1 MSLTPDDPA
10 GRQAIEAYGD
20 GGFRVSGSRYDG
32 SLLVLPD
39 EVVVWPVKEMA
50 DLVEPALRSI
60 IERADRIEVLL
71 LGCGPSIAFLKPD
84 LRARLKEHGIAVD
97 LMGSG
102 AACRTYNVL
111 MGENRKVAAAL
122 IAI

>member
-1 MSLTPDDPA
+1 MSLKPDDPA

-50 DLVEPALRSI
+50 DLVEPALQSI

-97 LMGSG
+97 LMDSG

>member
-97 LMGSG
+97 LMDSG

>member
-1 MSLTPDDPA
+1 MPLTPEDPA
-10 GRQAIEAYGD
+10 GRQAIDAYGD
-20 GGFRVSGSRYDG
+20 GGFRVSGQRYEG

-39 EVVVWPVKEMA
+39 EVVGWSANRVSA
-50 DLVEPALRSI
+50 LDLTQLQPI

-71 LGCGPSIAFLKPD
+71 LGCGESIAFLNAD
-84 LRARLKEHGIAVD
+84 LRAALKSHGIAAD
-97 LMGSG
+97 LMDSG

>member
-1 MSLTPDDPA
+1 MSLTPEDPA

-20 GGFRVSGSRYDG
+20 CGFRVSGHRYDG

-39 EVVVWPVKEMA
+39 EVVSWSVTDMTRLDEGSLAP
-50 DLVEPALRSI
+50 I
-60 IERADRIEVLL
+60 QERADRIEVLL
-71 LGCGPSIAFLKPD
+71 LGCGSSIAFLKPD
-84 LRARLKEHGIAVD
+84 LRAMLKDSGIAVD
-97 LMGSG
+97 LMDSG

-111 MGENRKVAAAL
+111 MAENRKVAAAL

>member
-1 MSLTPDDPA
+1 MSLTPEDPA

-20 GGFRVSGSRYDG
+20 GGFRVSGHRYDG

-39 EVVVWPVKEMA
+39 EVVSWSVTDMTRLDEGSLAP
-50 DLVEPALRSI
+50 I
-60 IERADRIEVLL
+60 QERADRIEVLL
-71 LGCGPSIAFLKPD
+71 LGCGSSIAFLKPD
-84 LRARLKEHGIAVD
+84 LRAMLKESGIAVD
-97 LMGSG
+97 LMDSG

-111 MGENRKVAAAL
+111 MAENRKVAAAL

>member
-1 MSLTPDDPA
+1 MSLTPEDPA

-20 GGFRVSGSRYDG
+20 GGFRVSGHRYDG

-39 EVVVWPVKEMA
+39 EVVSWSVTDMTRLDEGSLA
-50 DLVEPALRSI
+50 AI
-60 IERADRIEVLL
+60 QERADRIEVLL
-71 LGCGPSIAFLKPD
+71 LGCGRSIAFLKPD
-84 LRARLKEHGIAVD
+84 LRAMLKDSGIAVD
-97 LMGSG
+97 LMDSG

-111 MGENRKVAAAL
+111 MAENRKVAAAL